1 MDFSFSPEQQKV
13 LDEVREFLQSES
25 TPELL
30 DETHE
35 LGFIYGGKEGRKF
48 IKKFA
53 AKGWLTPNWPKE
65 YGGLGTSAVM
75 TFAIRE
81 EMALAGVPLIFVGA
95 HMAGPT
101 IMHFGSD
108 EMKNEWLLP
117 LARGDYEF
125 ALGYTEPQ
133 AGSDL
138 SSLNIRAVDKGD
150 HFVITGQKT
159 FNTHAHVA
167 DYHWLAAITDSE
179 AKRYQNMSMII
190 VDLKSPGITIRPL
203 ITMAGWQTNE
213 VFYDD
218 VIVPKKNLVGQMNMG
233 FYYLMHALDYERMFP
248 LAAYGR
254 IFYKYLQ
261 YAQEK
266 TVNGEPLTKNP
277 LIRQKL
283 AQIAIELEANKLLY
297 YRLAHMLDKG
307 QVPNYQS
314 SMQKLFATEVAQ
326 NIANTG
332 MEVLGHFG
340 QLKKGSTGAVLD
352 GIMEQI
358 YRTSV
363 VETIYAG
370 TSEIQ
375 RSIIALR
382 GLELPRK

>member
-1 MDFSFSPEQQKV
+1 MDFSFSPEEQKV

-35 LGFIYGGKEGRKF
+35 LGFIYGGEEGRKF

-53 AKGWLTPNWPKE
+53 AHGWLTPNWPKE
-65 YGGLGTSAVM
+65 YGGLGTSAVL

-81 EMALAGVPLIFVGA
+81 EMAMAGVPLIFVGA

-108 EMKNEWLLP
+108 EMKDEWLLP

-159 FNTHAHVA
+159 FNTHSHVA
-167 DYHWLAAITDSE
+167 DYHWLAAITDPE

-233 FYYLMHALDYERMFP
+233 FYYLMHALDFERMFP

-261 YAQEK
+261 YALEK
-266 TVNGEPLTKNP
+266 KVNGDPLSKNP

-297 YRLAHMLDKG
+297 YRLAHMLDRG

-332 MEVLGHFG
+332 MEILGHFG
-340 QLKKGSTGAVLD
+340 QLKKGSAEAVLG

>member
-1 MDFSFSPEQQKV
+1 LDFSFSSEEQEL
-13 LDEVREFLQSES
+13 LDEVRAFLQSES
-25 TPELL
+25 TPDLRE
-30 DETHE
+30 ETRK
-35 LGFIYGGKEGRKF
+35 LGFIYGGQEGRRF
-48 IKKFA
+48 IRKFA
-53 AKGWLTPNWPKE
+53 ARGWLTPSWPKE
-65 YGGLGTSAVM
+65 HGGLGTSHVV

-81 EMALAGVPLIFVGA
+81 EMAYAGVPLIFVAA

-108 EMKNEWLLP
+108 ELQKDWLLP
-117 LARGDYEF
+117 IARGEVEF
-125 ALGYTEPQ
+125 CLGYTEPQ

-138 SSLNIRAVDKGD
+138 SALSLRAVDKGD
-150 HFVITGQKT
+150 HFVIIGQKT

-167 DYHWLAAITDSE
+167 DYHWLAAITDPE
-179 AKRYQNMSMII
+179 AKKYQNMSMIM

-203 ITMAGWQTNE
+203 ITMAGWRTNE
-213 VFYDD
+213 VYYDD
-218 VIVPKKNLVGQMNMG
+218 VIVPKKNLVGQLNAG

-254 IFYKYLQ
+254 IYHLILA

-266 TVNGEPLTKNP
+266 QVNGQPLSKNP

-283 AQIAIELEANKLLY
+283 AQLAIELEANRLLY
-297 YRLAHMLDKG
+297 YRLAHLLDKG
-307 QVPNYQS
+307 QVPNYQA

-326 NIANTG
+326 HIANTG
-332 MEVLGHFG
+332 MEVLGPFG
-340 QLKKGSTGAVLD
+340 QLKKGSQGAVLE

-358 YRTSV
+358 YRSSV

-382 GLELPRK
+382 GLDLPRK